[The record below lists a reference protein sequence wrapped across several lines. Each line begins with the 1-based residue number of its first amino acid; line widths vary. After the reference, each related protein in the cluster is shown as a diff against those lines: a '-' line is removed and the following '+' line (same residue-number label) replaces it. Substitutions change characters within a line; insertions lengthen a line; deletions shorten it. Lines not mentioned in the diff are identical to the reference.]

1 MYYSSMFGSPQKI
14 PTIFSLL
21 LWCGATIPNRYVIN
35 VALKLAIKLCV
46 STVGA
51 KQTGNFNFSFL
62 YYANH
67 STVVCGQHC
76 KTSEDKSINE
86 S

>member
-1 MYYSSMFGSPQKI
+1 MYYCSMFGSPQKI
-14 PTIFSLL
+14 PTIFFPSSLV
-21 LWCGATIPNRYVIN
+21 WCDYIPNRYVIN

-67 STVVCGQHC
+67 SIVVFGQHC
-76 KTSEDKSINE
+76 KTSEDP
-86 S
+86 